1 MSILHD
7 VRAALLQE
15 IQALQAMAD
24 KVGDEAIGAVELL
37 KDVKGRVIFT
47 GMGKAG
53 HVARKL
59 AATFSSTGT
68 PSLFMH
74 PGEAYHGDLGII
86 TGNDIAVILS
96 NSGET
101 EEVIRLLPCFKR
113 FQVPCIALTGNTKST
128 LARNSDVVL
137 DTGVAREACPLNCAP
152 TSSTTTAMAMGDA
165 LACALITARGF
176 KQEDFALFH
185 PGGTLGVKLLATVD
199 EFMAPYEESPIVSPQ
214 TSLREAVVTITE
226 KRMGAVVAVDGDAH
240 VVGIFTDGDL
250 RRLLFRGE
258 TDLDVPVADV
268 MTKTPATTS
277 PDTLAAGA
285 VAEMERRK
293 ITVLPVTDG
302 EGKLLG
308 CVQLHK
314 LLEAGIV

>member
-1 MSILHD
+1 MTILDD
-7 VRAALLQE
+7 VREALRLE
-15 IQALQAMAD
+15 IEALQHMAEN
-24 KVGDEAIGAVELL
+24 VGEEVGAAVELL
-37 KDVKGRVIFT
+37 LDVKGRVIFT

-86 TGNDIAVILS
+86 TGKDVAVILS

-113 FQVPCIALTGNTKST
+113 FQVPCIALTGNAGST
-128 LARNSDVVL
+128 LARNCDVVL
-137 DTGVAREACPLNCAP
+137 NTGVEREACPLNCAP

-199 EFMAPYEESPIVSPQ
+199 EFMAGFDASPVVSPE
-214 TSLREAVVTITE
+214 TSLREAVVIITE
-226 KRMGAVVAVDGDAH
+226 KRMGAVVAVDDARK

-250 RRLLFRGE
+250 RRLLFHGE
-258 TDLDVPVADV
+258 TDLHVPVKEV
-268 MTKTPATTS
+268 MTSRPAVTA
-277 PDTLAAGA
+277 PDVLAAGA

-293 ITVLPVTDG
+293 ITVLPVVDEDG
-302 EGKLLG
+302 RLLG

-314 LLEAGIV
+314 LLEAGLV